1 MNASAPRFTALQGA
15 AVLII
20 SRLAVFFCTDAPFS
34 AGYARGMLA
43 AAAVQGV
50 LAVLLLHLPERA
62 AQSRTLLTLCRIY
75 AACRSIQL
83 CAMLFSLLM
92 QTRAP
97 HPLPV
102 IAAAVPVLLYTVS
115 RPQSATA
122 RTATVL
128 LFLSCIAFLL
138 LPLAALRSANLVS
151 VYMPGSAAAA
161 FRREWLFSGEL
172 WLLPLLMRNQTKQD
186 AKRAAAGWAAA
197 EGMLLPLTVLL
208 GTVQNGRLSSL
219 PGNPF
224 FLLLARTPL
233 SDAVRTDGFW
243 LVLAV
248 SCCITALTFTL
259 QCVLYPPHCIRHRR
273 SEAQC

>member
-1 MNASAPRFTALQGA
+1 MSPRM
-15 AVLII
+15 
-20 SRLAVFFCTDAPFS
+20 R
-34 AGYARGMLA
+34 RW
-43 AAAVQGV
+43 
-50 LAVLLLHLPERA
+50 RA
-62 AQSRTLLTLCRIY
+62 AQSRTLLTLCRLF
-75 AACRSIQL
+75 AACRSVQL

-128 LFLSCIAFLL
+128 LFLSGIAFLL

-172 WLLPLLMRNQTKQD
+172 WLLPLLMQNQTKQILVD
-186 AKRAAAGWAAA
+186 
-197 EGMLLPLTVLL
+197 
-208 GTVQNGRLSSL
+208 RLSLSWHL
-219 PGNPF
+219 I
-224 FLLLARTPL
+224 LLSRI
-233 SDAVRTDGFW
+233 S
-243 LVLAV
+243 
-248 SCCITALTFTL
+248 TASK
-259 QCVLYPPHCIRHRR
+259 Q
-273 SEAQC
+273 